1 MKSPSFQFYPKQW
14 LGDDNVL
21 LMDWAARG
29 MHVHLMCIAWQQDP
43 PCTLPDDDSV
53 IRKWCGNPKQWSKLR
68 LQILRSW
75 KRVGGRWV
83 QEGLL
88 REFEKQQNYSDS
100 RRQAAEARWK
110 KDDAYASG
118 THSIRNALLLQSSS
132 SLKIKDTDMRKRAS
146 VPVDL
151 NGARTG
157 FEIFWKAYPRKR
169 NKPAAEK
176 SWQELKPDDVLLGV
190 MLSKVY
196 LAKQTQQ
203 WTEKKGK
210 YIPYPAS
217 WLNANGWED
226 EYEIEK
232 RHRSARIPL

>member
-43 PCTLPDDDSV
+43 PCTLPDDDSI

-75 KRVGGRWV
+75 KSMGGRWV

-88 REFEKQQNYSDS
+88 REFEKQQKYSDS

-110 KDDAYASG
+110 KDDAYASWYAFH
-118 THSIRNALLLQSSS
+118 TECFSSS
-132 SLKIKDTDMRKRAS
+132 VFFFSS
-146 VPVDL
+146 
-151 NGARTG
+151 
-157 FEIFWKAYPRKR
+157 
-169 NKPAAEK
+169 
-176 SWQELKPDDVLLGV
+176 
-190 MLSKVY
+190 
-196 LAKQTQQ
+196 
-203 WTEKKGK
+203 
-210 YIPYPAS
+210 
-217 WLNANGWED
+217 
-226 EYEIEK
+226 
-232 RHRSARIPL
+232 